1 LRPSRED
8 DRLTER
14 VRRAAETLNVRM
26 IDHVIVTDGGF
37 YSYQDEG
44 KMT

>member
-1 LRPSRED
+1 
-8 DRLTER
+8 
-14 VRRAAETLNVRM
+14 VRM